1 MGRGRYPTSRPEG
14 DPRAEQ
20 RFNEIRPGPSARSL
34 LLRLP
39 FLLLLFHLGLLHLAW
54 RAFVPF
60 RGGSVRLWAE
70 GTEGDS
76 EGSAAETTARDSP
89 APGAPACGEP
99 YLCFHVGVA
108 GAAAGVRGA
117 AVTAALLVGG
127 GAVRPG
133 PRPQVGSPGARRG
146 PGFQGLPPPP
156 PGGMCLVLRGL
167 TLILSAAPASDA
179 PCTLEGLCL
188 WSPTWPVPWG
198 FLESRAVERSWVGW
212 CRCSACAF
220 GGGCWFLAW
229 PPAPQMPHFPGAHL
243 RPGRTPWW

>member
-1 MGRGRYPTSRPEG
+1 MGTAWAASPWRGRPAGGRPGPGSGAGGVGRGRYPTSRPEG

-133 PRPQVGSPGARRG
+133 PLTR
-146 PGFQGLPPPP
+146 PPPP
-156 PGGMCLVLRGL
+156 SWKPRG
-167 TLILSAAPASDA
+167 SAGPWI
-179 PCTLEGLCL
+179 PR
-188 WSPTWPVPWG
+188 PT
-198 FLESRAVERSWVGW
+198 S
-212 CRCSACAF
+212 
-220 GGGCWFLAW
+220 
-229 PPAPQMPHFPGAHL
+229 PAPGRNVPGPEGTYPHFISGPRL
-243 RPGRTPWW
+243 